1 VDAPDERIGRIHEA
15 FNRRDL
21 DAYLAFM
28 AHDVEA
34 LPRLAAMEGGYNGH
48 EGIRRWWASTLEAFP
63 DLTLE
68 LVETEDL
75 GEALVTGVHMSA
87 HGVDTGT
94 PVDQV
99 AWTAITVRDGLVT
112 WWAVF
117 NTREEAVAA
126 AETAGPA

>member
-1 VDAPDERIGRIHEA
+1 MDAPGEPIRRIYDA

-28 AHDVEA
+28 ADDVEA
-34 LPRLAAMEGGYNGH
+34 LPRLAAMEGAYNGH
-48 EGIRRWWASTLEAFP
+48 DGVRRWWSSTLIAFP

-68 LVETEDL
+68 LVLAEDV
-75 GEALVTGVHMSA
+75 GEALVTAVHMSA

-99 AWTAITVRDGLVT
+99 AWTAITMRDGLVT

-117 NTREEAVAA
+117 NSREEAVAA
-126 AETAGPA
+126 AETASRA